1 MFFNLSIPKMNW
13 RPKMKIKALFLGVAH
28 LLLCSFAIA
37 NVTVYRA
44 TDRKN
49 ATYAKVADGQW
60 RIDEDGLSTFEL
72 ANFNVTN
79 KACQITFV
87 IQNVTSQPDPG
98 TRGQVQNMAAGY
110 IGVYTPEHG
119 GVGHWSIQPPHG
131 TSNAAFQAAVTAYVI
146 AHGATG
152 VNANYTGSNPSL
164 CQTPAAAN

>member
-1 MFFNLSIPKMNW
+1 
-13 RPKMKIKALFLGVAH
+13 MKIKALFLGVAY

-37 NVTVYRA
+37 DVTVYRA

-60 RIDEDGLSTFEL
+60 RIDPDGLSTFEL
-72 ANFNVTN
+72 ANFNVTT

-87 IQNVTSQPDPG
+87 IQNVTSQPAPG
-98 TRGQVQNMAAGY
+98 THGPVQNMAGY
-110 IGVYTPEHG
+110 NGVYTPEHG
-119 GVGHWSIQPPHG
+119 GDGHWSIQPPHG

-146 AHGATG
+146 AHVATG
-152 VNANYTGSNPSL
+152 VNANYSGSSPSL